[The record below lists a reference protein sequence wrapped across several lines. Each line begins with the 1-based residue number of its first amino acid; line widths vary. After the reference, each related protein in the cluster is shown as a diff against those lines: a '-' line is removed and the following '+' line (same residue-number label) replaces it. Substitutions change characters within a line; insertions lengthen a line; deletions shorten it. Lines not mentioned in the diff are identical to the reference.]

1 MFYFFEQFGVSVAA
15 ITGVLA
21 ARGKPVDLFGVIVL
35 ALVTSFGGGTIRD
48 VCLGDFPVVWIRDP
62 NYLLNAV
69 AVGFATFFIIRH
81 HEIPRTVLLV
91 ADAFVLALYTI
102 VGAQKAIDFNVAGS
116 IAVTMGVITG
126 VAGGIFRDLLT
137 GEIPMV
143 FRKEI
148 YIYATA
154 SFFGALIFVPMVYSG
169 IEHQLCI
176 YVGTLVTLILR
187 LVGIRWK
194 ITLPVIK
201 AKESEPVDLDG

>member
-1 MFYFFEQFGVSVAA
+1 MLYLFEQFGVAIAA

-48 VCLGDFPVVWIRDP
+48 VCLGDFPVVWVRDP

-81 HEIPRTVLLV
+81 HEFPKTVLLV

-102 VGAQKAIDFNVAGS
+102 VGAQKAIDFSVAGS

-148 YIYATA
+148 FLYATA
-154 SFFGALIFVPMVYSG
+154 SFFGALIFSVMVHSG
-169 IEHQLCI
+169 IENQLCM
-176 YVGTLVTLILR
+176 YVGTLITLILR

-194 ITLPVIK
+194 ITLPVIRS
-201 AKESEPVDLDG
+201 KESCGSDI